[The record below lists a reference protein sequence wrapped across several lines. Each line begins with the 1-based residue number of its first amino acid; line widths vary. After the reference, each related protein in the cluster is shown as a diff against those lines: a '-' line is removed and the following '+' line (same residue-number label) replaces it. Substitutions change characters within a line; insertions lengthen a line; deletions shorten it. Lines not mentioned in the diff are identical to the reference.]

1 MSNCRPMS
9 RVLIVDDDPEALR
22 HTAAV
27 VADLG
32 YDVVTA
38 ASGAA
43 ALSAMRADSLLIAV
57 VLDLVMPDCD
67 GMAVLAAMA
76 RDHLPTPA
84 IVAIANPSPETV
96 ATVLNAGALDFL
108 DKPATPARLLVALA
122 HARHSAAAEPAMSGR
137 ASHAR
142 PRERAGIVSR
152 SPAMERPLA
161 VCRKAA
167 RSPLPLLVEGES
179 GSGRKHLARAVH
191 AMGDR
196 ASRPFVVLD
205 CAATPNDR
213 LAAVLFGTAGHPG
226 KLAEAHAGTLL
237 LDEIGELSP
246 AAQAALLAVIEP
258 EARPTGPSRGTRHN
272 VRLIATSRRRLLNLA
287 RSGAFDARLY
297 NRLNV
302 LPLYLPPLRD
312 RPEDLAPLAAQI
324 LAGIAA
330 ETGGRSAA
338 IAPDAMALLARY
350 DWPGNIRELENCLYR
365 AVSLASTTMLGPV
378 DFPHLITALD
388 GRAAAAAA
396 LQQLAPPSAPVHVD
410 HAIAPLKQL
419 EGSQDRFLSPSG
431 ELTSLAAL
439 ERELIV
445 FALETH
451 HGRMSAIARALG
463 IGRSTLYRK
472 LRDYGLDD
480 RLVAEPREAA

>member
-1 MSNCRPMS
+1 MS

-27 VADLG
+27 VASLG

-38 ASGAA
+38 TSGAA
-43 ALSAMRADSLLIAV
+43 ALSVMRADSLLAAV

-67 GMAVLAAMA
+67 GMAVLETMV
-76 RDHLPTPA
+76 RDRLSTPA

-108 DKPATPARLLVALA
+108 DKPATPARLLAALA
-122 HARHSAAAEPAMSGR
+122 HARHRATAEAAPHGR
-137 ASHAR
+137 SPHAHA
-142 PRERAGIVSR
+142 RERAPITSR

-167 RSPLPLLVEGES
+167 RSPLPLLIEGES

-196 ASRPFVVLD
+196 AGRPFVVLD
-205 CAATPNDR
+205 CAATPTDR
-213 LAAVLFGTAGHPG
+213 LEAALFGTAGHPG

-237 LDEIGELSP
+237 LDEIGELSH
-246 AAQAALLAVIEP
+246 AAQLALLEVIEP
-258 EARPTGPSRGTRHN
+258 EARPLRPSRGTRHN

-312 RPEDLAPLAAQI
+312 RPEDLAPLATQM

-330 ETGGRSAA
+330 ETGAR
-338 IAPDAMALLARY
+338 IAGVAPEAMALLARY
-350 DWPGNIRELENCLYR
+350 DWPGNLRELENCLYR
-365 AVSLASTTMLGPV
+365 AVSLASATTLESA
-378 DFPHLITALD
+378 DFPHLLAALH
-388 GRAAAAAA
+388 GRAAAVTA
-396 LQQLAPPSAPVHVD
+396 LQHLAPPSAPVHVD
-410 HAIAPLKQL
+410 RAIAPLKQM
-419 EGSQDRFLSPSG
+419 EGSPDRFLTPSG

-439 ERELIV
+439 ERELII

-451 HGRMSAIARALG
+451 RGRMSAIARALG